1 MHDDSPPSMP
11 HRSADN
17 PVPNSAAPP
26 VLKNSPYRIQAI
38 AWAED
43 PLRRIVVIDGNILH
57 EGETVHGG
65 IIQNIHPDAIEIRC
79 EGKLWTIEF
88 GIN

>member
-1 MHDDSPPSMP
+1 MTY
-11 HRSADN
+11 RSADN
-17 PVPNSAAPP
+17 PVPQSADPP

-65 IIQNIHPDAIEIRC
+65 FIQNIHPDAIEIRQG
-79 EGKLWTIEF
+79 GKLWTIEF
-88 GIN
+88 RIN

>member
-1 MHDDSPPSMP
+1 MP
-11 HRSADN
+11 RRSADS
-17 PVPNSAAPP
+17 PAPKRAAPP
-26 VLKNSPYRIQAI
+26 VLKDSSLRIQAI

-57 EGETVHGG
+57 EGETMNDCY
-65 IIQNIHPDAIEIRC
+65 IQTIYPGAIEIQR

-88 GIN
+88 RIN